1 MKITFLLCGKT
12 NEAWIS
18 SGMNIYSKRIKNY
31 ILFEE
36 KTLPDLKNCSKLS
49 FSEIKHLEGEQ
60 ILAFIQYSDYMILMD
75 ENGKQYSSTSF
86 ASQIQKYMNAGHKHI
101 VFVIGGPYGFSQE
114 VNDRANDKIS
124 LSPLTFS
131 HQIVRVIF
139 LEQLYRA
146 FTILNNEPYHHA

>member
-101 VFVIGGPYGFSQE
+101 VFVIGGAFGVAE
-114 VNDRANDKIS
+114 ALRKRANIRIS
-124 LSPLTFS
+124 FGKLTYT
-131 HQIVRVIF
+131 HQMIRLLLV
-139 LEQLYRA
+139 EQIYRA
-146 FTILNNEPYHHA
+146 FKIIKNEPYHW